1 MTPTNAGQAFRA
13 ARDVLLAHR
22 SDAAAACREFRWPEP
37 APFNWALD
45 HFDHLARGN
54 AATALWIVE
63 ADGRET
69 RRSFAELSAASDA
82 IARGLRARGLR
93 RGDRVLVMLPNTVE
107 LWETM
112 LALMKLGA
120 VLSPATMLLSSDE
133 LADRIERGAIRAV
146 IADSTVTA
154 SFAAIPG
161 VPLRI
166 AVGAVRPGWM
176 DYEHLRVDSDPFVPD
191 GPTGA
196 DDPCVIY
203 FTSGTTSK
211 PKMVLHTHRSYPV
224 GHLSTLYWLGLRAG
238 DIHLNIS
245 SPGWAKHAWSCF
257 FAPWQVGA
265 TVFIYNQG
273 RFDAARTLATIARCG
288 VTSLCAPPTA
298 WRSLILE
305 DLKAHPVRLRE
316 LTSAGEPLNPEVIEQ
331 VQAAW
336 NLTIR
341 EGFGQTESTAMLG
354 NPPGQPL
361 RPGSMGRPLPG
372 YAIDLLD
379 HDGKPAKEGEI
390 SVRLTPR
397 PTAIMAGYAGDEAK
411 TAKALGGSHYGTA
424 DVAAIDA
431 DGYYWYV
438 GRSDDVF
445 KSSDYRI
452 SPFELESAVLEHPA
466 VAEVAVFD
474 SPDPKRLCVP
484 KACVVLAP
492 GHAPSAD
499 TAKAILLFARER
511 LAPYQK
517 IRVLEFCELPKTVSG
532 KVRRNE
538 LRAIEAERRAAG
550 ARGEQEY
557 LEADFPE
564 LLESPRRA

>member
-257 FAPWQVGA
+257 FAPWTVGA
-265 TVFIYNQG
+265 TVFIFNQP
-273 RFDAARTLATIARCG
+273 RFDAGRTLATLARCG

-298 WRSLILE
+298 WRAIVLE
-305 DLKAHPVRLRE
+305 NLAIPRLALRE
-316 LTSAGEPLNPEVIEQ
+316 LTSAGEPLNPDVYERIL
-331 VQAAW
+331 AAW
-336 NLTIR
+336 GLPIR
-341 EGFGQTESTAMLG
+341 EGYGQTESTAMLG

-361 RPGSMGRPLPG
+361 RPGSLGRPLPG
-372 YAIDLLD
+372 YRIALLD
-379 HDGKPAKEGEI
+379 PDGRPAREGEI
-390 SVRLTPR
+390 SVLLGDDR
-397 PTAIMAGYAGDEAK
+397 PAGLMAGYVGDADK
-411 TAKALGGSHYGTA
+411 TARALGGAAYGSA
-424 DVAAIDA
+424 DIALIED
-431 DGYYWYV
+431 DGTLWYV
-438 GRSDDVF
+438 GRNDDVF

-452 SPFELESAVLEHPA
+452 SPFELESVLIEHPA
-466 VAEVAVFD
+466 VAEAAVVE
-474 SPDPKRLCVP
+474 SPDPRRLFVP
-484 KACVVLAP
+484 KACVMLRP
-492 GHAPSAD
+492 GVSAD
-499 TAKAILLFARER
+499 CATAAAILVHARER
-511 LAPYQK
+511 LAPFK
-517 IRVLEFCELPKTVSG
+517 RIRIVEFCELPKTVSG
-532 KVRRNE
+532 KIRRNE
-538 LRAIEAERRAAG
+538 LRRIEAERRSRGVRG
-550 ARGEQEY
+550 ADEY
-557 LEADFPE
+557 FEAE
-564 LLESPRRA
+564 LLA